1 MEALGSLVA
10 FVVGWLISQV
20 TKIFTEWI
28 QLGKISGKEVF
39 ALLVKSRSGGMPSG
53 HTASFVALSTYLGL
67 FEGFNSGIFA
77 LAAGVAVIVVYDALN
92 VRRSVGE
99 IGHVMKREGKL
110 KRVVEGH
117 SMPEVVVGGLLGAIV
132 GIVVWLVAR

>member
-10 FVVGWLISQV
+10 FVVGWFISQV

-28 QLGKISGKEVF
+28 KLGKIGGKEVF

-67 FEGFNSGIFA
+67 YEGFKSGIFV
-77 LAAGVAVIVVYDALN
+77 LAVGVAIIVIYDAVN

-99 IGHVMKREGKL
+99 IGGVMKKEGKL
-110 KRVVEGH
+110 KRVTEGH
-117 SMPEVVVGGLLGAIV
+117 NIPEVVVGGSLGVVV
-132 GIVVWLVAR
+132 GIVVWLVVR